1 MRYYNVD
8 VLGHACRVKVVEDGA
23 DLLEFM
29 GWVEAHQDEWVAVD
43 TESTGLD
50 LWSDSWRLRMVQFGT
65 VREAWVLWL
74 EGDLAEASFGAAE
87 FALKGLRWQVAHNRP
102 FDVTSLSRAGLP
114 VHNLW
119 LGRDTMIMAHLIDSR
134 SKQDGG
140 VGHSLKDLGAHWID
154 PSMKDGDEA
163 LKEWARA
170 QKGIKVDD
178 RYWAAPYGLPE
189 LERYSG
195 LDVMITRGLHD
206 LFEGRIAELG
216 CETLLEFELEVQREC
231 AEMASRGML
240 LDVEY
245 AEALREFYLDRE
257 DVLLQ
262 KLDAAG
268 VENPNSGA
276 QIREALLAGGVKLT
290 ERTGS
295 GEFSVAKE
303 VLGSLDHPVAAMIM
317 EYRHASKFRAAYV
330 DSCLDIRDAGDRVHP
345 GIRSLQART
354 ARMAVSAPAL
364 QQLPSSDPLVRRM
377 FIADEGMTMIA
388 CDYSQVELRVL
399 AALASERKLLKAIAD
414 GVDLHTN
421 TADQVGISR
430 KLGKMV
436 NFLVV
441 YGGGVG
447 ALATQAGV
455 SEDEAKAALN
465 GFHRAFPGVRRYSN
479 RLQEKSGKG
488 VRPIV
493 TPAGRRIHLDRD
505 RSYAAVN
512 YAVQSTARDVL
523 AESLLE
529 LGESEFAEGLLLP
542 VHDEF
547 VAQAPA
553 GEAQRWADGIAG
565 IMARP
570 FGETFLDA
578 DAEVYGPSWG
588 HGYVADDLSNVPVE
602 LKGWF

>member
-1 MRYYNVD
+1 MRNYSVD
-8 VLGHACRVKVVEDGA
+8 VLGHACIVNVVENA
-23 DLLEFM
+23 YDLDLFDR
-29 GWVEAHQDEWVAVD
+29 WVEAHLDEWVAVD

-74 EGDLAEASFGAAE
+74 EGPEAIAA
-87 FALKGLRWQVAHNRP
+87 FDAVKSALLRLRRQVAHNRP
-102 FDVTSLSRAGLP
+102 FDVTSLERAGLP
-114 VHNLW
+114 AAGLW
-119 LGRDTMIMAHLIDSR
+119 AGRDTMIMAHIIDSR
-134 SKQDGG
+134 AKQDGG

-178 RYWAAPYGLPE
+178 RYWAAPFGLPE

-206 LFEGRIAELG
+206 LFEKRIGEMECG
-216 CETLLEFELEVQREC
+216 KLLEFELAVQFEC
-231 AEMASRGML
+231 ARMVTRGMK

-276 QIREALLAGGVKLT
+276 QIRDALLAGGVELS

-303 VLGSLDHPVAAMIM
+303 VLSKLEHPVAAMVM

-330 DSCLDIRDAGDRVHP
+330 DSCLEIRDANDRVHP

-354 ARMAVSAPAL
+354 ARMAVAAPAL

-377 FIADEGMTMIA
+377 FVADEGMVMVA
-388 CDYSQVELRVL
+388 ADYSQVELRVL
-399 AALASERKLLKAIAD
+399 SALAGERKMLAAIRD

-421 TADQVGISR
+421 TAEQVGISR
-430 KLGKMV
+430 KLAKMT
-436 NFLVV
+436 NFLIV
-441 YGGGVG
+441 YGGG
-447 ALATQAGV
+447 AAKLAVQAGV

-493 TPAGRRIHLDRD
+493 TPAGRHMHLDRD
-505 RSYAAVN
+505 RTYACVN
-512 YAVQSTARDVL
+512 YMVQSTARDVL
-523 AESLLE
+523 AEALLE
-529 LGESEFAEGLLLP
+529 LGESEFADGLLLP

-553 GEAQRWADGIAG
+553 DDAERWAKGIASVMEG
-565 IMARP
+565 P
-570 FGETFLDA
+570 FGPTFLDA

-588 HGYVADDLSNVPVE
+588 HGYVSDGLANVPDE